1 MHNDA
6 KCPQI
11 RLQLHLYFVCF
22 GLIVTVWTVFGTV
35 WLFMFIGGSW
45 SQMCVTVW
53 QLRYKFWH
61 QTSTDLQAQAWLT
74 TKKERCLPWMSL
86 SSICERQLM
95 KKSSNE
101 IKKTHTHTH
110 LYSVS
115 AVWQRAIS
123 DVVWCNCFIS
133 LLIDVVWCIYSLMNV
148 LEFGCAGK
156 RWPVMIHLDKHL
168 PQKAFF
174 DLLCE
179 SSAVALP
186 LKCCYSVSVVLS
198 WLNWNCATWRSWVA
212 AQLSTT
218 FQPSAGVL
226 ILWAQACCCS

>member
-1 MHNDA
+1 MEVGA
-6 KCPQI
+6 KCVWLFDNSDTNSDT
-11 RLQLHLYFVCF
+11 RLQLTCRLKRDSLQRRRGACLGCLCLQFVN
-22 GLIVTVWTVFGTV
+22 VS
-35 WLFMFIGGSW
+35 SW
-45 SQMCVTVW
+45 K
-53 QLRYKFWH
+53 KFQW
-61 QTSTDLQAQAWLT
+61 
-74 TKKERCLPWMSL
+74 
-86 SSICERQLM
+86 
-95 KKSSNE
+95 N
-101 IKKTHTHTH
+101 KTHTHTH

-115 AVWQRAIS
+115 AVWQHAIS

-186 LKCCYSVSVVLS
+186 LKCCCSSVSVVLS

-218 FQPSAGVL
+218 FK
-226 ILWAQACCCS
+226 